1 MKNIIKHYSNDQVTV
16 VWQQSKCI
24 HCGFCAAGLPDVFK
38 PKQIPWINLE
48 GAPADEIKRQVGD
61 CPSGALSLG

>member
-1 MKNIIKHYSNDQVTV
+1 MKNIIKHYANDQVTV

-24 HCGFCAAGLPDVFK
+24 HCGFCAAGLPNVFK

-48 GAPADEIKRQVGD
+48 GATADEIKK
-61 CPSGALSLG
+61 